1 MRIALVMPPW
11 LPEDIFPTKTAKSQV
26 NYWQPLGIL
35 YVAAYLREEGHRVTF
50 LDGSFHS
57 LEEIVKKARAFK
69 PELVGIYSNTPLWK
83 KAVQTATALKEAT
96 GAFVVAGGPYPTAI
110 KEKALES
117 YPFDA
122 IVVGEGEIST
132 SELAE
137 RVENGRS
144 LSGVKG
150 VIFRQDGRIISNP
163 PREPIEN
170 LDILPFPA
178 RDLLENK
185 DLYTPPPGTYRKKP
199 VAIVITSR
207 GCDRRCIF
215 CYQLSGRK
223 IRFRSV
229 ENVLDELELLCQ
241 QGYREVRFLDDN
253 FTACYKRAEAIARG
267 IKDRGL
273 DLPWFFS
280 SRVDT
285 VDERLL
291 RVFKSSGAWAVFFG
305 AESGVQKNL
314 NTLKKG
320 VTLDQIETAVKS
332 AKRAGLKVVLPF
344 IFGIPGETF
353 EDALKTIEFAIKL
366 DPDFANFH
374 TMTPFPGTEL
384 YERAQELGRIE
395 GSLEE
400 FTFEGA
406 AFIPHTMTR
415 EEIERLRTIAFRK
428 FYLRPRYII
437 RKLLQVRS
445 YHELKAMLTGLRSL
459 LWIALKEDALKF
471 RCSKA

>member
-1 MRIALVMPPW
+1 MPPW

-26 NYWQPLGIL
+26 NYWQPLGVL
-35 YVAAYLREEGHRVTF
+35 YVASYLQREGHKVTF

-57 LEEIVKKARAFK
+57 LEEIVSRAKAFK
-69 PELVGIYSNTPLWK
+69 PELIGIYSNTPLWK
-83 KAVQTATALKEAT
+83 KAVQAALALREAT
-96 GAFVVAGGPYPTAI
+96 GAFTIAGGPYPTAVG
-110 KEKALES
+110 EKALES
-117 YPFDA
+117 SPFDA
-122 IVVGEGEIST
+122 LVVGEGEIT
-132 SELAE
+132 TAE
-137 RVENGRS
+137 IADRLEKGKS
-144 LSGVKG
+144 LDGVKG
-150 VIFRQDGRIISNP
+150 VIFKQNGKITSNP

-170 LDILPFPA
+170 LDELPFPA
-178 RDLLENK
+178 RELLEDKN
-185 DLYTPPPGTYRKKP
+185 LYTPPPGTYRKKP

-229 ENVLDELELLCQ
+229 ENVLDELELLYQ

-253 FTACYKRAEAIARG
+253 FTADYTRAREIARG
-267 IKDRGL
+267 MRERGI
-273 DLPWFFS
+273 DMPWFFS

-285 VDERLL
+285 VDEPLL
-291 RVFKSSGAWAVFFG
+291 RELKKAGAWAVFFG

-314 NTLKKG
+314 NALKKG
-320 VTLDQIETAVKS
+320 VTLNQIETAVKS

-353 EDALKTIEFAIKL
+353 EEALKTIEFAIKL
-366 DPDFANFH
+366 DPDFVNFH

-384 YERAQELGRIE
+384 YERAGELGRIE
-395 GSLEE
+395 GNLEE

-406 AFIPHTMTR
+406 AFIPHTLTR

-428 FYLRPRYII
+428 FYLRPRYIVK
-437 RKLLQVRS
+437 KLLQIRS
-445 YHELKAMLTGLRSL
+445 YSELKAMLTGLRSL